1 METWPKFRPDLN
13 VSVHKEPGEPTSVII
28 EDPVSRKFYRLSR
41 EELRLLQALD
51 GKTPIESAIE
61 KLESRGIYYGYNE
74 AIDTVGKASQMGLLL
89 GTKFGSAQFQKGL
102 KERQK
107 QAKSA
112 QRFASVYFLFIPLI
126 NPDRFLDRTL
136 FIFKALWN
144 RWTASII
151 FLLAPGALYL
161 FITGLSRVYS
171 QFLYFFNIENLLYLW
186 IAIVLTKLIH
196 EFAHAYTAK
205 MYGLHVPRMGVAFL
219 IFFPCLYCDTTDAW
233 NLAGRRQRMAI
244 AGAGIMA
251 EAALAIFSTY
261 VWYFSKPGLLNSLAF
276 YQMSASF
283 VSTILFNGN
292 PLLKFDG
299 YFILIDLL
307 DTPNL
312 QQKSFG
318 YIKYLFVN
326 KTLGISLA
334 PNTASTNRE
343 VALFTIYGIS
353 AIIYRILLYTG
364 IVATVYYRFDK
375 FIGLVLA
382 VLALYLFIVR
392 PLSKGINFMARHARE
407 IRPRPLGLLVFT
419 SIMIALGALFMV
431 PWSSNSV
438 YPCYLDSTKTQKL
451 TAPIQSLVD
460 EIFIQEGDAVEKGQL
475 LFQLDASRLKV
486 SRKNKEL
493 EKRILELEIDRL
505 MLNQSTIAQAS
516 EKIIEL
522 NQIKH
527 ELKILERELQLA
539 QSGVIAPFEG
549 YVTKLDPNMRP
560 GYAPGEGE
568 VVGELESKR
577 DCMVKA
583 LIPEGDA
590 AKIHRGQALEI
601 WFPGNGAEPYR
612 AEVEIIKEYSEKDL
626 AEGPFSSRFGGEV
639 ATESKNPESKDAP
652 LDPQYIFITSFN
664 NKYSLPL
671 RSAGRVGVVF
681 PPKSLAR
688 RLISSIAQ
696 TFNRESVW

>member
-1 METWPKFRPDLN
+1 
-13 VSVHKEPGEPTSVII
+13 
-28 EDPVSRKFYRLSR
+28 
-41 EELRLLQALD
+41 
-51 GKTPIESAIE
+51 
-61 KLESRGIYYGYNE
+61 
-74 AIDTVGKASQMGLLL
+74 
-89 GTKFGSAQFQKGL
+89 
-102 KERQK
+102 
-107 QAKSA
+107 
-112 QRFASVYFLFIPLI
+112 
-126 NPDRFLDRTL
+126 
-136 FIFKALWN
+136 
-144 RWTASII
+144 
-151 FLLAPGALYL
+151 
-161 FITGLSRVYS
+161 
-171 QFLYFFNIENLLYLW
+171 
-186 IAIVLTKLIH
+186 
-196 EFAHAYTAK
+196 
-205 MYGLHVPRMGVAFL
+205 
-219 IFFPCLYCDTTDAW
+219 
-233 NLAGRRQRMAI
+233 
-244 AGAGIMA
+244 
-251 EAALAIFSTY
+251 
-261 VWYFSKPGLLNSLAF
+261 
-276 YQMSASF
+276 
-283 VSTILFNGN
+283 
-292 PLLKFDG
+292 
-299 YFILIDLL
+299 
-307 DTPNL
+307 
-312 QQKSFG
+312 
-318 YIKYLFVN
+318 
-326 KTLGISLA
+326 
-334 PNTASTNRE
+334 